1 MVVGPTAHR
10 RSAAAGTWLVAA
22 AGQATPH
29 DPTIGNRKFFHTGDT
44 SAEALTVAYT
54 KPFNL
59 PAEHIDVAFV
69 PHYFLS
75 RQAPLPPVTESIQ
88 PRVVF
93 ASHVRRR
100 SLLELVDRSPKAVQI
115 KRNVP
120 SAVVPR
126 TELESWPIR

>member
-1 MVVGPTAHR
+1 M
-10 RSAAAGTWLVAA
+10 
-22 AGQATPH
+22 
-29 DPTIGNRKFFHTGDT
+29 
-44 SAEALTVAYT
+44 

-75 RQAPLPPVTESIQ
+75 TQAPLPLTESIQ

-93 ASHVRRR
+93 ASHVPRRR
-100 SLLELVDRSPKAVQI
+100 LLDLVDSALGGRPSPNAGQI
-115 KRNVP
+115 KRNFP
-120 SAVVPR
+120 SAIVPR